1 MNHITFSPFGSF
13 RAFAA
18 FLGKP
23 RLMAALVAIAT
34 LGCSS
39 AWARTQRTCEEQWF
53 ENGDR
58 KPVLTQPC
66 KDRRIQWKGMY
77 FGIIDGKAYFIA
89 YISEQRTSSGWI
101 GRANTT
107 HISYSR
113 NYFLM
118 KGPVDAKSLRVLGR
132 DEVRYLSRYA
142 TDGRSVF
149 YQDEP
154 IQGARLDRFQILDDT
169 LTAELSE
176 RYSIS
181 EWSRDDQHL
190 YHEEKV
196 VPNVR
201 ADDIR
206 RVGER
211 LFVSN
216 GRVFQVGIG
225 DIRER
230 PDMDASLHHLNWAYS
245 ADKQHVYFL
254 GRVVEG
260 ADPRSFEV
268 MKPSCP
274 VPGHPELACLAP
286 SRFDEDRKQAGFT
299 AFDGPQS
306 AGTYDWYGKDKHR
319 LYINDKPVEIDVGLN
334 PRTNVSSASTYYFL
348 LPEVGVRNGIYAV
361 TPTYLISLRTGTIPS
376 VKGIEY
382 EGSLSG
388 PTDGKL
394 SDKRGTISTLLLERR

>member
-1 MNHITFSPFGSF
+1 LNHIIFSPFRSLK
-13 RAFAA
+13 AHAD
-18 FLGKP
+18 FLGK
-23 RLMAALVAIAT
+23 LCLLAALGAIAT
-34 LGCSS
+34 LCCSS
-39 AWARTQRTCEEQWF
+39 AWARTKTTCEEHWF

-58 KPVLTQPC
+58 KPVLTLPC
-66 KDRRIQWKGMY
+66 KDRKIQWKGMY
-77 FGIIDGKAYFIA
+77 FGVIDGKAYFIA
-89 YISEQRTSSGWI
+89 YISEQRTGSEWI
-101 GRANTT
+101 GRFNTSYV
-107 HISYSR
+107 SYSR

-149 YQDEP
+149 YQDQP
-154 IQGARLDRFQILDDT
+154 IDGARLDRFQILDDT

-176 RYSIS
+176 RYSTS
-181 EWSRDDQHL
+181 EWSRDDQRL
-190 YHEEKV
+190 YHEDKV
-196 VPNVR
+196 VPNVK

-216 GRVFQVGIG
+216 SRVFEVGIN

-245 ADKQHVYFL
+245 ADKRHVYFL

-274 VPGHPELACLAP
+274 VPGHPQLACMDA
-286 SRFDEDRKQAGFT
+286 SRFDEERRKAGFT

-306 AGTYDWYGKDKHR
+306 AGTYDWYGRDKYR
-319 LYINDKPVEIDVGLN
+319 LYIDDKPVEIDVGFN
-334 PRTNVSSASTYYFL
+334 PRTVVSSANTYYFM
-348 LPEVGVRNGIYAV
+348 LPEVGVRSGIYAV
-361 TPTYLISLRTGTIPS
+361 TSTYLISLSTGTIPA

-388 PTDGKL
+388 PTDGNL
-394 SDKRGTISTLLLERR
+394 SDKLGTISTPLLERR